1 MDEYVHL
8 DAEEMRRASNK
19 LGVFLDRAALKRK
32 VEFEPE
38 FVLREVLQSINN
50 YRVMKGTEG

>member
-1 MDEYVHL
+1 MDEFLHL
-8 DAEEMRRASNK
+8 DAEEMRRAANT

-38 FVLREVLQSINN
+38 MVLREVLQSVNN
-50 YRVMKGTEG
+50 YRVMKGAE

>member
-19 LGVFLDRAALKRK
+19 LGVFLDRAALNARWSLSLSLFC
-32 VEFEPE
+32 VRCCS
-38 FVLREVLQSINN
+38 LSIIT
-50 YRVMKGTEG
+50 G